1 MNDLEWGSKII
12 KFIQT
17 EMIKKN
23 IPLEINEPLFSSG
36 LIDSFDVVQLAVFLE
51 QDHQIDI
58 DETEMVFENFDTVE
72 RIIELI
78 KRKK

>member
-23 IPLEINEPLFSSG
+23 IPLEANEPLFSSG

-51 QDHQIDI
+51 EDHQIDI

-72 RIIELI
+72 KIIEMI